1 MIMEESIK
9 QGVILNQH
17 QRLALNM
24 YFTQS
29 QLHYHANAALKPLG
43 LSSQQFNILRILRG
57 QKGKPIGVKDIAER
71 MIDKMSNASRIV
83 EKLRTKNLVRRSE
96 CPQDRRKVEIVITEE
111 GLEVIAKASS
121 IMDQAMNERL
131 HHLTEEEAHEI
142 NTLLD
147 KINSK
152 SD

>member
-1 MIMEESIK
+1 MEEAIK

-29 QLHYHANAALKPLG
+29 QLHYHTNAALKPLG

-71 MIDKMSNASRIV
+71 MIDKMSNASRLV

-96 CPQDRRKVEIVITEE
+96 CSQDRRKVEIVITEE
-111 GLEVIAKASS
+111 GLDVIAKASS
-121 IMDQAMNERL
+121 IMDQATNERL
-131 HHLTEEEAHEI
+131 HHISEEEAKMI
-142 NTLLD
+142 NSLLD

-152 SD
+152 FD